1 MGAEKWNELGRMHA
15 RWAEWPAAQECFEA
29 AITVEPGWPALWAN
43 LALAAD
49 RNGDAATARGALAM
63 ADVLE
68 PARHGKWRQV
78 VATGHPLAIGARA
91 MGLLASQGRRER
103 EGS

>member
-15 RWAEWPAAQECFEA
+15 GWAEWCAAQECFEA
-29 AITVEPGWPALWAN
+29 ALTSEPCWPALWAN

-49 RNGDAATARGALAM
+49 RNGDAATAEGALAM

-68 PARHGKWRQV
+68 PEGQGHWRRV
-78 VATGHPLAIGARA
+78 VATGRPLAVGA
-91 MGLLASQGRRER
+91 LAVQGQWVG
-103 EGS
+103 EGR